1 MKRNWAGHG
10 GTPLMP
16 ALGKKRQAHIGGFEA
31 SQFYTRSRTAKAVS
45 KKGKE
50 GKGKERMGREEGR
63 EGGGR

>member
-1 MKRNWAGHG
+1 
-10 GTPLMP
+10 MP